1 RGELGRAVG
10 SSGGSRK
17 SGTREAP
24 GAPQRISGR
33 RARVSWGL
41 SLMRSVLRRSTREY
55 ADRLRWGAPLLP
67 WGKDRHARQRNPP
80 PRRRGR
86 LGRRRG
92 LVGAAATTTT
102 GTGTTTTTT
111 GAATTASRAGG
122 RSRSAF

>member
-1 RGELGRAVG
+1 
-10 SSGGSRK
+10 
-17 SGTREAP
+17 
-24 GAPQRISGR
+24 RISGR

-92 LVGAAATTTT
+92 LVGAAAATTT
-102 GTGTTTTTT
+102 GTGTTTA

-122 RSRSAF
+122 GCRRPL